1 MPGPEQRPALA
12 AARRLLF
19 TLVVLWVAGV
29 ALRTTLLAVPP
40 VIPRLQAALSLSQTD
55 IGIVSSLPLLLFALM
70 AIPGAGLIARF
81 GTVRALLF
89 GLLLTAAG
97 GALRA
102 LSPGVEVLFLTT
114 LVMGAGIAVMQPAM
128 PALVRDWAP
137 GHIGLAT
144 AVYSNGMLSAEG
156 ISAAVTLPFILP
168 WLGDSWRWT
177 LVFWSAPVVLAI
189 LLVRLRNR
197 QAARGPGAGET
208 GGAPAAAKRRW
219 WPDWRSARTWKLGLI
234 VGGSSGVYFGVNAFL
249 PGYLTNGGHADLIAG
264 ALAALNVSQIPATI
278 VLFFLAQRIALH
290 RASYLV
296 FGALAT
302 LSVIGLF
309 ATPQSWVIGWC
320 VLMGVSCAVVITL
333 GLTLP
338 ALLSEPGDVQRL
350 AGGMFTVSYLCALL
364 APVVGGVLW
373 DRTGVA
379 ELAFAPAVVCGV
391 VIAAAGGR
399 MDFGGRAQR
408 AGG

>member
-1 MPGPEQRPALA
+1 MPGLM
-12 AARRLLF
+12 RRLGLSAAWQLLL
-19 TLVVLWVAGV
+19 TLAVLWVAGV

-40 VIPRLQAALSLSQTD
+40 VIPRLQAGLRLSQTD
-55 IGIVSSLPLLLFALM
+55 IGIVSSLPLLLFALV

-81 GTVRALLF
+81 GTIRALVI
-89 GLLLTAAG
+89 GLTLTAVA

-102 LSPGVEVLFLTT
+102 ISPGAVVLFATT
-114 LVMGAGIAVMQPAM
+114 LVMGAGIAIMQPAM

-137 GHIGLAT
+137 RHIGLAT

-168 WLGDSWRWT
+168 WLGGSWRWT

-189 LLVRLRNR
+189 LLVKLRER
-197 QAARGPGAGET
+197 DVARR
-208 GGAPAAAKRRW
+208 AAAESGTAAAHAAAASMRRW
-219 WPDWRSARTWKLGLI
+219 WPDWRSVRTWKLGFI
-234 VGGSSGVYFGVNAFL
+234 VGGASGVYFGVNAFL
-249 PGYLTNGGHADLIAG
+249 PGYLTSGGHADLIAG

-278 VLFFLAQRIALH
+278 VLFFLAQRIAVR

-302 LSVIGLF
+302 VSVVGLF
-309 ATPQSWVIGWC
+309 VTPASWIIGWC

-364 APVVGGVLW
+364 APVLGGILW
-373 DRTGVA
+373 DRSGVA
-379 ELAFAPAVVCGV
+379 ELAFAPAAACGV
-391 VIAAAGGR
+391 IIAAAGAR
-399 MDFGGRAQR
+399 MRFRSA
-408 AGG
+408 